1 MKIKYLGTAAAEGL
15 PGIYCECANCKK
27 ARKLGGKNIRSRS
40 QALIDGKLL
49 IDFPCDTYWHFVQNG
64 ISLTSVRNVLITHIH
79 SDHFYPKDFGNF
91 SPNYSVLDD
100 TTFPFRV
107 FGSED
112 LKDPIA
118 HVVEKAKGRLEFVQI
133 FPFEPFEILGYT
145 VTAIKAKH
153 GTTNPYLYVIEKD
166 GKSLLYA
173 HDTGFLPEESFEYLK
188 NRGKKFDFVSLD
200 CTEGSREEL
209 NYDHH
214 LCLGWDKTFREQF
227 IENGLADKDT
237 IFCLNH
243 FSHNGTD
250 SCYDD
255 FSKIAAKDGF
265 LTSYDGM
272 EIEF

>member
-1 MKIKYLGTAAAEGL
+1 MKLKYLGTAAAEGL
-15 PGIYCECANCKK
+15 PGIYCECDNCKK

-49 IDFPCDTYWHFVQNG
+49 IDFPCDTYWHFIQNN
-64 ISLTSVRNVLITHIH
+64 ISMTNVRNVLITHTH
-79 SDHFYPKDFGNF
+79 SDHFYIKDFGNF
-91 SPNYSVLDD
+91 MPHYSVLDD
-100 TTFPFRV
+100 PDTPFTV
-107 FGSED
+107 YGSED
-112 LKDPIA
+112 VKEQLPYFC
-118 HVVEKAKGRLEFVQI
+118 EKSKGRFDCVQI
-133 FPFEPFEILGYT
+133 APFEPFKVLDYT

-153 GTTNPYLYVIEKD
+153 GTAHPYLYIIEKD
-166 GKSLLYA
+166 GKSMLYA

-188 NRGKKFDFVSLD
+188 NQGKKFDFVSLD
-200 CTEGSREEL
+200 CTEGNREEL

-214 LCLGWDKTFREQF
+214 LCLGWNKKFREQF
-227 IENGLADKDT
+227 IENGLADKNT
-237 IFCLNH
+237 VFCLNH

-272 EIEF
+272 EIEI